1 MKPAPNYFSCLTKRS
16 SGIIINLFFLGLLS
30 LAACSWL
37 IPEPG
42 GKDKKYKNY
51 QVERPLNW
59 KKTAKAN
66 SDYAFIHPSSA
77 SIIFTN
83 SICDKYAN
91 ARLKDLGQNILR
103 SVDNFSGGHPQKVS
117 LAKREGWRWTG
128 KGFLDGAPVNL
139 DYVILRKNGC
149 VFDLVLIN
157 TDHDQW
163 KDDQTVFNKF
173 LNTLKIP

>member
-1 MKPAPNYFSCLTKRS
+1 MKSSPNYSSYLTRHS
-16 SGIIINLFFLGLLS
+16 SGIINLFFLGLLF
-30 LAACSWL
+30 LGACSWI

-66 SDYAFIHPSSA
+66 SDYAFIHPTSA
-77 SIIFTN
+77 SIIFSN

-103 SVDNFSGGHPQKVS
+103 SVDNFSGSRPQKMS
-117 LAKREGWRWTG
+117 LAKREAWRWTG

-149 VFDLVLIN
+149 IFDLVLIN
-157 TDHDQW
+157 TADEQW

-173 LNTLKIP
+173 LTTLKIP